1 MHLSFATVWV
11 GNRILTEAERNG
23 EMRKRISINVPCYNE
38 EDNVKPMA
46 ETLTRI
52 MQSLDYDYEII
63 FRDNCSTDATKERL
77 RELAAADKHIKVIMH
92 NRNYGSGG
100 RGRRMR
106 LGYCNG
112 DAIIHIAC
120 DFQEPPELIPEFI
133 RYWEQGYKVVA
144 GQKTGSKEGR
154 GKYFLRHVYYKIMS
168 TFSEVPQYDHMSGI
182 LLYDREVMEEILK
195 IDEDIVL
202 RNALAD
208 MGYEVKLIQYVQEK
222 RRSGKSSYNV
232 WRYLNFAL
240 NSLVNTSTAPLRLM
254 TVVGFCMS
262 VVSFLLGV
270 FYLIMK
276 LTVWYRFSAGMA
288 PVLIGML
295 FLGSVQLLF
304 MGVLGEYIGAILRKV
319 SRQPDVIVSE
329 KLNLDEDGA
338 DPGTTGV

>member
-1 MHLSFATVWV
+1 
-11 GNRILTEAERNG
+11 
-23 EMRKRISINVPCYNE
+23 MRKKVSINVPCYNE

-46 ETLTRI
+46 EALSRI

-63 FRDNCSTDATKERL
+63 FRDNCSRDATRERL
-77 RELAAADKHIKVIMH
+77 RELAAKDKHVKAIML
-92 NRNYGSGG
+92 NRNYGTGG

-106 LGYCNG
+106 LGYSTG
-112 DAIIHIAC
+112 DVIIHIAC

-144 GQKTGSKEGR
+144 GQKTGSKEGKI
-154 GKYFLRHVYYKIMS
+154 KYFLRHVYYKIMNA
-168 TFSEVPQYDHMSGI
+168 FSDIPQYEHMSGI
-182 LLYDREVMEEILK
+182 MLYDREVMEEILK

-254 TVVGFCMS
+254 TVAGFCMS
-262 VVSFLLGV
+262 IVSFLLGV
-270 FYLIMK
+270 FYFIMK
-276 LTVWYRFSAGMA
+276 LTLWYRFSAGMA

-329 KLNLDEDGA
+329 KLNLDDVTA
-338 DPGTTGV
+338 D

>member
-1 MHLSFATVWV
+1 MLKGT
-11 GNRILTEAERNG
+11 GI
-23 EMRKRISINVPCYNE
+23 MKKKISINVPCYNE
-38 EDNVKPMA
+38 ENNVKPMA
-46 ETLTRI
+46 ETLTKI
-52 MQSLDYDYEII
+52 MQTLDYDYEII
-63 FRDNCSTDATKERL
+63 FRDNCSTDATKQRL
-77 RELAAADKHIKVIMH
+77 REIAAKDRHIKAVIL

-106 LGYCNG
+106 FGYYTG
-112 DAIIHIAC
+112 DVIVNIAC

-144 GQKTGSKEGR
+144 GQKTGSKEGKI
-154 GKYFLRHVYYKIMS
+154 KYFFRHLYYKIINV
-168 TFSEVPQYDHMSGI
+168 FSEVPQYEHMSGI
-182 LLYDREVMEEILK
+182 ILYDRDVMEEIKK

-222 RRSGKSSYNV
+222 RRSGKSSYNI

-254 TVVGFCMS
+254 TVAGFCMS
-262 VVSFLLGV
+262 VASFAVGV

-276 LTVWYRFSAGMA
+276 CTLWYRFPAGVA

-329 KLNLDEDGA
+329 KLNIDDEKKDETA
-338 DPGTTGV
+338 H

>member
-1 MHLSFATVWV
+1 MS
-11 GNRILTEAERNG
+11 
-23 EMRKRISINVPCYNE
+23 KKISINVPCYNE
-38 EDNVKPMA
+38 ENNVKPMA
-46 ETLTRI
+46 DALTQI
-52 MQSLDYDYEII
+52 MQSLDYDYEIN

-77 RELAAADKHIKVIMH
+77 RELAAADKHIKVIMY

-106 LGYCNG
+106 LGYCDG
-112 DAIIHIAC
+112 DVIIHIAC
-120 DFQEPPELIPEFI
+120 DFQEPPELLPEFI
-133 RYWEQGYKVVA
+133 KYWEQGYKVVA
-144 GQKTGSKEGR
+144 GQKIGSKEGKI
-154 GKYFLRHVYYKIMS
+154 KYLLRHLYYKIMDA
-168 TFSEVPQYDHMSGI
+168 FSDVPQYEHMSGI
-182 LLYDREVMEEILK
+182 LLYDKEVLMEILK

-254 TVVGFCMS
+254 TVAGFCMS

-276 LTVWYRFSAGMA
+276 LTLWYRFPAGMA
-288 PVLIGML
+288 PVLIGLL

-329 KLNLDEDGA
+329 KLNLDEDGM
-338 DPGTTGV
+338 DSEQDGV

>member
-1 MHLSFATVWV
+1 M
-11 GNRILTEAERNG
+11 TEDERDS
-23 EMRKRISINVPCYNE
+23 EMRKKISVNVPCYNE

-46 ETLTRI
+46 EALTRI

-63 FRDNCSTDATKERL
+63 FRDNCSRDATRERL
-77 RELAAADKHIKVIMH
+77 REIAAKDKHVKAIML
-92 NRNYGSGG
+92 NRNYGTGG

-106 LGYCNG
+106 LGYSTG
-112 DAIIHIAC
+112 DVIIHIAC

-144 GQKTGSKEGR
+144 GQKTGSKEGKI
-154 GKYFLRHVYYKIMS
+154 KYFLRHVYYKIMNA
-168 TFSEVPQYDHMSGI
+168 FSDIPQYEHMSGI
-182 LLYDREVMEEILK
+182 MLYDREVMEEILK
-195 IDEDIVL
+195 IDEDIAL

-254 TVVGFCMS
+254 TVAGFCMS

-276 LTVWYRFSAGMA
+276 LTLWYRFSAGMA

-329 KLNLDEDGA
+329 KLNLDDATA
-338 DPGTTGV
+338 D

>member
-1 MHLSFATVWV
+1 MGKKIT
-11 GNRILTEAERNG
+11 IY
-23 EMRKRISINVPCYNE
+23 VPCYNE

-46 ETLTRI
+46 EALTRI
-52 MQSLDYDYEII
+52 MQSLNYEYEIL

-77 RELAAADKHIKVIMH
+77 RELAAADKHIKALMF
-92 NRNYGSGG
+92 NRNYGTAG
-100 RGRRMR
+100 RGRRMHF
-106 LGYCNG
+106 GYCTG
-112 DAIIHIAC
+112 DVIIHIAC
-120 DFQEPPELIPEFI
+120 DFQEPPELLPEFI
-133 RYWEQGYKVVA
+133 KYWEQGYKVVA
-144 GQKTGSKEGR
+144 GQKTGSKESR
-154 GKYFLRHVYYKIMS
+154 IKYFLRNVYYKIMNI
-168 TFSEVPQYDHMSGI
+168 FSDVPQYEHMSGI
-182 LLYDREVMEEILK
+182 LLYDREVLKEILK

-254 TVVGFCMS
+254 TVAGFCMS
-262 VVSFLLGV
+262 VVSFLLAV

-276 LTVWYRFSAGMA
+276 LTLWYRFPAGIA

-329 KLNLDEDGA
+329 KLNLDDDE
-338 DPGTTGV
+338 VN

>member
-1 MHLSFATVWV
+1 MA
-11 GNRILTEAERNG
+11 GCAYAEKDR
-23 EMRKRISINVPCYNE
+23 EMRKKISINVPCYNE

-46 ETLTRI
+46 EALTEI
-52 MQSLDYDYEII
+52 MQTLDYDYEIL
-63 FRDNCSTDATKERL
+63 FRDNCSTDNSKERL
-77 RELAAADKHIKVIMH
+77 RELAAADKHIKVLML

-106 LGYCNG
+106 FGYCTG
-112 DAIIHIAC
+112 DVILNIAC

-133 RYWEQGYKVVA
+133 KYWEQGYKVVA
-144 GQKTGSKEGR
+144 GQKTGSKEGKI
-154 GKYFLRHVYYKIMS
+154 KYFLRHVYYKIMNA
-168 TFSEVPQYDHMSGI
+168 FSDVPQYQHMSGI
-182 LLYDREVMEEILK
+182 MLYDREVLEEILK

-208 MGYEVKLIQYVQEK
+208 MGYEIKLIQYVQEK
-222 RRSGKSSYNV
+222 RRSGRSSYNV

-254 TVVGFCMS
+254 TVAGFCMS
-262 VVSFLLGV
+262 VVSFMLGV

-276 LTVWYRFSAGMA
+276 LTLWYRFPAGMA
-288 PVLIGML
+288 PVLIGLL

-304 MGVLGEYIGAILRKV
+304 MGMLGEYVGAILRKV

-329 KLNLDEDGA
+329 KLNIDDE
-338 DPGTTGV
+338 